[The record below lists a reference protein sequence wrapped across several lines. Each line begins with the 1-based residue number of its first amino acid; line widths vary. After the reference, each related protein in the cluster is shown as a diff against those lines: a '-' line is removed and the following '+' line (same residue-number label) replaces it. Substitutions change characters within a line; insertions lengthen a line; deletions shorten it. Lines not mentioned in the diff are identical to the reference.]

1 MAELPE
7 CSNFFSSLQTS
18 LSKKQ
23 VARLYEALG
32 WRVRKCSWVDYEVV
46 SDWAELVIEAGS
58 PILMHGLV
66 ADLPDRVEELV
77 SPLRTAGIS
86 FTAECYGSE
95 PDRELLLELR
105 S

>member
-1 MAELPE
+1 MAELPDS
-7 CSNFFSSLQTS
+7 SNFFSSLHTS

-46 SDWAELVIEAGS
+46 SDWAELVIEAGF
-58 PILMHGLV
+58 PILVHGLV
-66 ADLPDRVEELV
+66 ADLPARVEELV
-77 SPLRTAGIS
+77 TPLRTAGIS
-86 FTAECYGSE
+86 FAAECYAPE
-95 PDRELLLELR
+95 PDGKLLLELR